1 MDLKITVLRRE
12 FRKHQHEEPALSRRL
27 LVLIEVAKGRPR
39 SAVVLD
45 AGVSERT
52 VRRWVSAYR
61 KSGLQGLRRGH
72 GGGTRP
78 RPIRGI
84 TAQRIREMR
93 ARYRWG
99 AELISRHLDAWYGTR
114 VSRHRVERFLRRA
127 GLIGRKSRR
136 ERKKHLRIVAV
147 HLPGA
152 HTQVD
157 VKYLDGVL
165 RDDRRAYV
173 YSFVDHAS
181 KWRYRQAYDSFG
193 PSETVAFM
201 RRVLARAPF
210 RIERLQTDNGVEFT
224 NRFLTNPDAPRE
236 HGLDRICRENGIR
249 HVLIP
254 PGAKELQGLVER
266 SHRLDDEELYH
277 RLSVPTLAALNHEL
291 EKQNV
296 WSNERRRRKQL
307 GWLTAAEWL
316 ERHAAQADARAAD
329 DKTSVPLPEAA

>member
-12 FRKHQHEEPALSRRL
+12 FRQHQHQEPALSRRL
-27 LVLIEVAKGRPR
+27 LVLIEVAKGRPG

-52 VRRWVSAYR
+52 VRRWVAAYR
-61 KSGLQGLRRGH
+61 KCGVGGLRRSH
-72 GGGTRP
+72 GGGARR
-78 RPIRGI
+78 RPIRGV

-93 ARYRWG
+93 SRYRWG
-99 AELISRHLDAWYGTR
+99 AELIARHLEAWHGTR
-114 VSRHRVERFLRRA
+114 VSKHRVERLLKRA
-127 GLIGRKSRR
+127 GLVGKARR
-136 ERKKHLRIVAV
+136 CKPGKHRRQVVVER
-147 HLPGA
+147 PGA

-165 RDDRRAYV
+165 REGQRAYV

-181 KWRYRQAYDSFG
+181 KWRYRRAYDSFG
-193 PSETVAFM
+193 PMETVDFL
-201 RRVLARAPF
+201 RSVLANVPF
-210 RIERLQTDNGVEFT
+210 AIERLQTDNGIEFT

-277 RLSVPTLAALNHEL
+277 RLSVPTFQALNHEL

-307 GWLTAAEWL
+307 RWLTAAEWL
-316 ERHAAQADARAAD
+316 ERHAAESEAAAAD
-329 DKTSVPLPEAA
+329 DKASVPLPEAA